1 MPDLVNKL
9 GAGFAIHHFGPSR
22 SAVMCRHGAV
32 ATSQPLAALAGVRAL
47 QEGGTAMD
55 AAVTTAAVLN
65 VVEPMSTGIGGDA
78 FAIFYDAKSQRLGA
92 INGSGRSPQAASYE
106 EVFMRLQGAE
116 LSPVS
121 PLTWM
126 VPGTVDAWTTA
137 LQLAGRMSLEDALR
151 PAIEIAEEGFAVAP
165 QTAATWSAF
174 ENVLAQHNDS
184 ARTWLCAGKRAP
196 RPGEIFRCAQLAS
209 TLRAIAEGGRD
220 AFYEGEIADAI
231 VEFSERE
238 GGLFSTADF
247 RDHASDLPEPL
258 RGSYRGFQVL
268 GFPPNSQGV
277 AALEALAM
285 LDGYDIAGM
294 QHNSADAMHLQI
306 EAMKIALHDA
316 HELVA
321 DRPASSV
328 SRLLASDYIESQRA
342 RISRKRADA
351 QPGPAASHGDTVY
364 ICAVDREGNAAS
376 LINSVYMPWGS
387 GYTVGN
393 TGILLQNRGHCFS
406 LDEQSP
412 NVIGAGKRSRH
423 TLAPAMVLSD
433 NRPLMVFGF
442 VGGDMQV
449 QAQVQFLCNVI
460 DFGMNVQDG
469 LDAPR
474 WRCNGTGASIALEAA
489 VPAQPQA
496 DLQKL
501 GHQSSGADGF
511 FGGGQAILI
520 DHEYGTLQAGSD
532 SRRDGCAI
540 GY

>member
-474 WRCNGTGASIALEAA
+474 WRYNGTGASIALEAA

-520 DHEYGTLQAGSD
+520 AHEYGTLQAGSD